1 MAGKVLTIT
10 SGKGGVGK
18 STSSANISLGLALRG
33 KKVVTIDLDIG
44 LRNLDM
50 ILGLENR
57 IVYDV
62 VNIVEK
68 VCKLNQAMIKDKRT
82 DNLYLIA
89 AAQTRDKSAVTA
101 EQIVE
106 LTEELKKDFDYIILD
121 SPAGIEGGF
130 KNAMMPADEVI
141 IITTPEISAVRD
153 ADRVIGILESNNKT
167 EMSLIINRI
176 NPELVKKGDMM
187 SKDDVLQVLNIPL
200 IGVVPEDKNIVSYTN
215 TGEPSIL
222 HSQSE
227 SGLAYKNIIQ
237 RIMGENV
244 PFMEINEK
252 KTGILTSIINFF
264 KE

>member
-18 STSSANISLGLALRG
+18 STTSANLALGLALKG
-33 KKVVTIDLDIG
+33 KKVVAIDLDIG

-68 VCKLNQAMIKDKRT
+68 TCKLNQALIKDKRT
-82 DNLYLIA
+82 ENLYLIA
-89 AAQTRDKSAVTA
+89 AAQTRDKSAVTSN
-101 EQIVE
+101 QIKE
-106 LTEELKKDFDYIILD
+106 LTEELKKDYDFVILD

-130 KNAMMPADEVI
+130 KNAMEPADEVI
-141 IITTPEISAVRD
+141 IVTTPEISAVRD
-153 ADRVIGILESNNKT
+153 ADRVIGILEANDKK

-176 NPELVKKGDMM
+176 DPTLVKKGDMM
-187 SKDDVLQVLNIPL
+187 SKDDVLQVLSIPL

-215 TGEPSIL
+215 LGEPSIL
-222 HSQSE
+222 HKDSK
-227 SGLAYKNIIQ
+227 SGQAYKNIVQ
-237 RIMGENV
+237 RLLGKDVE
-244 PFMEINEK
+244 FMEITEEK
-252 KTGILTSIINFF
+252 KGFLKNIVSLF
-264 KE
+264 KD

>member
-1 MAGKVLTIT
+1 MSGKVLTIT

-18 STSSANISLGLALRG
+18 STSSANIALGLALSG

-62 VNIVEK
+62 VNVVEK
-68 VCKLNQAMIKDKRT
+68 ACKLNQALIKDKRT
-82 DNLYLIA
+82 ENLFLIA
-89 AAQTRDKSAVTA
+89 AAQTRDKSAVSTQ
-101 EQIVE
+101 QIVD
-106 LTEELKKDFDYIILD
+106 LTKELKKDFDYIILD

-153 ADRVIGILESNNKT
+153 ADRVIGILEANNKT
-167 EMSLIINRI
+167 EASLIINRI
-176 NPELVKKGDMM
+176 NPALVKKGDMM
-187 SKDDVLQVLNIPL
+187 SKDDVLQVLSIPL
-200 IGVVPEDKNIVSYTN
+200 IGIVPEDNNIVSYTN
-215 TGEPSIL
+215 IGEPSIL
-222 HSQSE
+222 HKE
-227 SGLAYKNIIQ
+227 SHSGAAYKNIVE
-237 RIMGENV
+237 RLSGKDA
-244 PFMEINEK
+244 PFMEIIEEK
-252 KTGILTSIINFF
+252 RGILQSIINFF

>member
-18 STSSANISLGLALRG
+18 STTSANLALGLALKG
-33 KKVVTIDLDIG
+33 KKVVAIDLDIG

-68 VCKLNQAMIKDKRT
+68 TCKLNQALIKDKRT
-82 DNLYLIA
+82 ENLYLIA
-89 AAQTRDKSAVTA
+89 AAQTRDKSAVTSN
-101 EQIVE
+101 QIKE
-106 LTEELKKDFDYIILD
+106 LTEELKKDYDFVILD

-130 KNAMMPADEVI
+130 KNAMEPADEVI
-141 IITTPEISAVRD
+141 IVTTPEISAVRD
-153 ADRVIGILESNNKT
+153 ADRVIGILEANDKK

-176 NPELVKKGDMM
+176 DPTLVKKGDMM
-187 SKDDVLQVLNIPL
+187 SKDDVLQVLSIPL

-215 TGEPSIL
+215 LGEPSIL
-222 HSQSE
+222 HKDSK
-227 SGLAYKNIIQ
+227 SGQAYKNIVQ
-237 RIMGENV
+237 RLLGKDVEL
-244 PFMEINEK
+244 MEITEEK
-252 KTGILTSIINFF
+252 KGFLKNIVSLF
-264 KE
+264 KD